1 MDALSFLWKEGE
13 KGRVELGISFT
24 TLCPWL
30 VDEAPSRVGN
40 WLLFREDIYIF
51 LSRAGD
57 NNGRHFSLSLVLAVP
72 ACLVNNIYN
81 TLILLCAMVIG
92 MDMD

>member
-30 VDEAPSRVGN
+30 VDEAPS
-40 WLLFREDIYIF
+40 L
-51 LSRAGD
+51 AGD
-57 NNGRHFSLSLVLAVP
+57 NNGRHFSLSLVLGVP